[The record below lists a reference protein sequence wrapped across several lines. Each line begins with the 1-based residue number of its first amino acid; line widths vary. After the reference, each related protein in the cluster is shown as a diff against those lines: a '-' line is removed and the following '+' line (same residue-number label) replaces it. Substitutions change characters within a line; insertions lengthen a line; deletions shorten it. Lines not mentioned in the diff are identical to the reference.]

1 MKTTEMFRIANP
13 RRTTLAHLADAT
25 ELETAA
31 SPAAVGSPDAELPTN
46 TANPRR
52 TVLQN
57 APATPEPV
65 VITVAGAVA
74 G

>member
-1 MKTTEMFRIANP
+1 MKTTPMFRIANP
-13 RRTTLAHLADAT
+13 RRTTLMHLTDASD
-25 ELETAA
+25 LDTAA
-31 SPAAVGSPDAELPTN
+31 LPADQAVELPAN

-52 TVLQN
+52 TMLHN

-74 G
+74 AK